1 MAEKI
6 AVLGAGSFGT
16 ALAVLL
22 DETGRSV
29 SLWGRRADLIA
40 SMAATRMNEGHLP
53 NVKIP
58 ESISLTARMDGLA
71 DASIVIFVTPSTA
84 IREVAQQLAG
94 LSIRPETILLSCT
107 KGLERGS
114 GRRMS
119 EILSESFPR
128 NPIAV
133 LSGPNHAEEIAAKM
147 PAAMVIG
154 SENSDVAAKLQQIFS
169 HKTLRA
175 YTSGDVAGIE
185 LGGALKNIFAIAAG
199 ASDGLGFGDNSK
211 AALVTRS
218 LVELTRLGMALGGQR
233 ETFHGLGGMGDLIVT
248 CFSRH
253 SRNRRVGERLGRGES
268 LDEICRSMTMVAEG
282 VPTAQSAFEC
292 ARAKGVET
300 PIIDQVFKVL
310 YEKKPAAAAMHELMS
325 RDLRAEAQL

>member
-1 MAEKI
+1 MAERI
-6 AVLGAGSFGT
+6 AILGAGSFGS
-16 ALAVLL
+16 ALAVVL
-22 DETGRSV
+22 DEAGHRV
-29 SLWGRRADLIA
+29 GLWSRRAERIA
-40 SMAATRMNEGHLP
+40 GMAATRTNEGHLP
-53 NVKIP
+53 NVKLG
-58 ESISLTARMDGLA
+58 ESIQLTARMEELV
-71 DASIVIFVTPSTA
+71 DAALVLFVTPSTA
-84 IREVAQQLAG
+84 LREVAQQFAALPIP
-94 LSIRPETILLSCT
+94 SETILLSCT

-114 GRRMS
+114 GLRMS
-119 EILSESFPR
+119 EILREFFPR
-128 NPIAV
+128 NPVAV
-133 LSGPNHAEEIAAKM
+133 LSGPNHAEEIAARM

-154 SENSDVAAKLQQIFS
+154 SENSAVAEQLQQIFS
-169 HKTLRA
+169 HRTLRA
-175 YTSGDVAGIE
+175 YTSGDVAGME

-233 ETFHGLGGMGDLIVT
+233 ETFQGLGGMGDLIVT

-253 SRNRRVGERLGRGES
+253 SRNRRVGERLGRGEA
-268 LDEICRSMTMVAEG
+268 LEEICRSMTMVAEG

-292 ARAKGVET
+292 ARAKNIET

-325 RDLRAEAQL
+325 RDLRAEGQR